1 MRIKMGFFSRLF
13 GITEPVQEPVIEA
26 ELKENK
32 DMLWE
37 RVSSILSYVDNDL
50 RPELVR
56 AQQKKW
62 MRATISDF
70 RNFHAKMMDG
80 RMRLEKDVARLEAV
94 PLQNPAFQE
103 YSRNMSNSFK
113 RLIGELKEVE
123 HQLQGERN
131 VTEVTNHVTEGI
143 NVFDELKGYWTSQV
157 RKQFL
162 D

>member
-1 MRIKMGFFSRLF
+1 MGFFSRLF
-13 GITEPVQEPVIEA
+13 GKEVPVEEPIVQA

-37 RVSSILSYVDNDL
+37 RVSAVLSYVDNEF

-62 MRATISDF
+62 ARATISDF
-70 RNFHAKMMDG
+70 RNFYSKIRDG
-80 RMRLEKDVARLEAV
+80 RTILEKEAARIEAV
-94 PLQNPAFQE
+94 PLQNPSFQE
-103 YSRNMSNSFK
+103 YSRSIVVSTRKMAE
-113 RLIGELKEVE
+113 ELKFVE
-123 HQLQGERN
+123 DQLGGEKN
-131 VTEVTNHVTEGI
+131 ITEITNHITESI
-143 NVFDELKGYWTSQV
+143 NVFDELKNYWASRV